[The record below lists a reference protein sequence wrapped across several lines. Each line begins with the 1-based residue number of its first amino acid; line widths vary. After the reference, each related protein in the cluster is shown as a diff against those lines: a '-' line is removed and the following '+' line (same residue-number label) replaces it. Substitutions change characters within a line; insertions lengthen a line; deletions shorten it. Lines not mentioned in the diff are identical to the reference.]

1 MNIGLLGGTFDPI
14 HRGHIALARAALEK
28 CKLARIY
35 FVTAHVPPHKQ
46 RQPLSP
52 FHHRYAMVALAT
64 APEKAFIPS
73 LLEAPDELVAR
84 ESSSKL
90 GRERDD
96 KDRAPKPNYTIDTVR
111 RLKQSLKA
119 NDKLFLLIGIDAFAD
134 IAKWHHAEDLFRE
147 CAFVVASRPGYSLA
161 DVANA
166 LPERLRPKPEVTH
179 PFRKQAAT
187 GDLVLTGVTL
197 HLLEKVHQ
205 PVSATAIR
213 DAATAGK
220 PLGRFVDHAVA
231 DYIKKVE
238 LYR

>member
-14 HRGHIALARAALEK
+14 HRGHIALARAAMEK

-52 FHHRYAMVALAT
+52 FLHRYAMVALAT

-73 LLEAPDELVAR
+73 LLEAPEEFSGG
-84 ESSSKL
+84 ESAATPGKN
-90 GRERDD
+90 

-111 RLKQSLKA
+111 RLRQSFKA
-119 NDKLFLLIGIDAFAD
+119 GDKLFLLIGIDAFAD
-134 IAKWHHAEDLFRE
+134 IAKWHLADDLFRE

-166 LPERLRPKPEVTH
+166 LPERLRPKPAVTR
-179 PFRKQAAT
+179 PFQKQAAT
-187 GDLVLTGVTL
+187 GDLVLTGATV

-213 DAATAGK
+213 DAAAAGK
-220 PLGRFVDHAVA
+220 PLGRFVDAGVA
-231 DYIKKVE
+231 DYIKKVG
-238 LYR
+238 LYK

>member
-14 HRGHIALARAALEK
+14 HRGHIALARAAMEK
-28 CKLARIY
+28 CKLSRIY

-52 FHHRYAMVALAT
+52 FLHRYAMVALAT

-73 LLEAPDELVAR
+73 LLEAPEEFSGG
-84 ESSSKL
+84 ESAATPGK
-90 GRERDD
+90 GKD
-96 KDRAPKPNYTIDTVR
+96 KDRTLKPNYTIDTVR
-111 RLKQSLKA
+111 RLKRSLKA
-119 NDKLFLLIGIDAFAD
+119 SDSLFLLLGIDAFAD
-134 IAKWHHAEDLFRE
+134 IAKWHQAEDLFRE

-166 LPERLRPKPEVTH
+166 LPERLRPKLAVTR
-179 PFRKQAAT
+179 PFQKQAAT
-187 GDLVLTGVTL
+187 GDLVLTGATV

-213 DAATAGK
+213 DAAAAGK
-220 PLGRFVDHAVA
+220 PLGRFVDAGVA
-231 DYIKKVE
+231 DYVKKVG
-238 LYR
+238 LYK

>member
-14 HRGHIALARAALEK
+14 HRGHIALARAAMEK
-28 CKLARIY
+28 CKLARIC

-52 FHHRYAMVALAT
+52 FLHRYAMVVLAT
-64 APEKAFIPS
+64 ATEKAFVPS
-73 LLEAPDELVAR
+73 LIEAPH
-84 ESSSKL
+84 ESF
-90 GRERDD
+90 GDRNRD
-96 KDRAPKPNYTIDTVR
+96 RTPEPNYTIDTVR
-111 RLKQSLKA
+111 RMKQTLKN

-134 IAKWHHAEDLFRE
+134 IAKWRQAEDLFRE

-187 GDLVLTGVTL
+187 GDLILTGATV

-213 DAATAGK
+213 DAAAAGK
-220 PLGRFVDHAVA
+220 PLGRFVDGAVA
-231 DYIKKVE
+231 DYIRKMG
-238 LYR
+238 LYK

>member
-1 MNIGLLGGTFDPI
+1 MNVGLLGGTFDPI

-28 CKLARIY
+28 YKLARIY

-52 FHHRYAMVALAT
+52 FLHRYAMVALAT

-73 LLEAPDELVAR
+73 LLEAPDEFTPSEA
-84 ESSSKL
+84 SSSRSK
-90 GRERDD
+90 GGE
-96 KDRAPKPNYTIDTVR
+96 PKPNFTIDTVR
-111 RLKQSLKA
+111 RLKQSFKT

-134 IAKWHHAEDLFRE
+134 IATWRQPEELFRE

-166 LPERLRPKPEVTH
+166 LPERLRPRPEVTH

-187 GDLVLTGVTL
+187 GDLVLTGATV

-213 DAATAGK
+213 DAAAAGK
-220 PLGRFVDHAVA
+220 PLGRLVDAGVA
-231 DYIKKVE
+231 DYIKKVG

>member
-14 HRGHIALARAALEK
+14 HRGHIALARAAMEK

-52 FHHRYAMVALAT
+52 FLHRYAMVALAT

-73 LLEAPDELVAR
+73 LLEAPE
-84 ESSSKL
+84 ESSAGSSAATPGK
-90 GRERDD
+90 D
-96 KDRAPKPNYTIDTVR
+96 KDRTLKPNYTIDTVR
-111 RLKQSLKA
+111 RLKQSLKTG
-119 NDKLFLLIGIDAFAD
+119 DKVFLLIGIDAFAD
-134 IAKWHHAEDLFRE
+134 IAKWQQAEDLFRE

-166 LPERLRPKPEVTH
+166 LPERLRPKPAVTR
-179 PFRKQAAT
+179 PFHKQAAI
-187 GDLVLTGVTL
+187 GDLVLTGATV

-213 DAATAGK
+213 DAAAAGK
-220 PLGRFVDHAVA
+220 PLGRFVDAGVA
-231 DYIKKVE
+231 DYIKKVG
-238 LYR
+238 LYK